1 MTRDRID
8 DLLAT
13 FRTKRILVLGDLM
26 LDRFIW
32 GNVSRISPE
41 APVPVVHV
49 QREDAYPG
57 GAANVARNLIPFT
70 PHVSL
75 IGLAGTDDFGT
86 HLLQLLADGR
96 IDTSGVVRDPAVDTI
111 VKTRVVARH
120 QQVCRVDRESPM
132 ALRPE
137 AETAL
142 VDRLRGLAPDLDA
155 IILEDYGKG
164 LLRQPLVDAVIDIAR
179 SSGIVVTADPNPNN
193 KLAWNHVTVLKPN
206 RFEAFRLVGLPEPAP
221 GPVPAE
227 DAALLEVGQRL
238 LELWDTRMILV
249 TLGELGMML
258 FDRDSPPRHV
268 PARVREVFDVSGA
281 GDTAVALL
289 TLALAAKASPLEAV
303 EVSTLASGVVVGKL
317 GTATLSPEELRS
329 VLPP

>member
-8 DLLAT
+8 DLLAS
-13 FRTKRILVLGDLM
+13 FRAKRILVLGDLM

-75 IGLAGTDDFGT
+75 IGLAGTDDFGGQ
-86 HLLQLLADGR
+86 LLQLLAQGG
-96 IDTSGVVRDPAVDTI
+96 IDPSGVVRDSAVETI

-137 AETAL
+137 AESAL
-142 VDRLRGLAPDLDA
+142 AERVRQLAPDLDA

-164 LLRQPLVDAVIDIAR
+164 FLRQPLVDAVLDVAHA
-179 SSGIVVTADPNPNN
+179 SGIVVTADPNPNN
-193 KLAWNHVTVLKPN
+193 KLAWHRVTVLKPN
-206 RFEAFRLVGLPEPAP
+206 RFEAFRLAGLPEPAP
-221 GPVPAE
+221 GPVPGE

-238 LELWDTRMILV
+238 LALWDARMILV

-258 FDRDSPPRHV
+258 FDREGPPRHV

-281 GDTAVALL
+281 GDTAVAVL
-289 TLALAAKASPLEAV
+289 TLALAAGATPLEAV
-303 EVSTLASGVVVGKL
+303 ELSTLASGVVVGKL
-317 GTATLSPEELRS
+317 GTATLTPEELRAA
-329 VLPP
+329 LAP